1 MKPNGTE
8 NYNCADSR
16 VGMNEAA
23 RDNEIERWN
32 RTRNILNQIVLEIEK
47 WILDNIFL
55 EIEIVKT
62 ILNYIVL
69 EIEKLIVNHI
79 VLEI

>member
-1 MKPNGTE
+1 
-8 NYNCADSR
+8 
-16 VGMNEAA
+16 MNEAA